1 MNVNQQTNEEK
12 IWFHV
17 MTDVDLTPVNKF
29 FKNWKDQKYEK
40 IGADVKEAFDR
51 LYEIRGLYSKQ
62 KQMTPG
68 THEYEDIEKQ
78 IEIKRR
84 ELNILQYGEHV
95 CDIYIT
101 DNGKEE
107 TKLRKIK
114 KGRLEHTL
122 KYYDAGT
129 RPHIIESGK
138 EYAELNFAMNMLDND
153 LWEQWF
159 TRRDEAVV
167 KILDIT
173 GDFDNMSDLKLND
186 KGELN
191 GTVTGPDGT
200 AIVKTVTVAG
210 TDKKAGYR
218 RLLIS
223 KA

>member
-1 MNVNQQTNEEK
+1 MNENQITNEEK

-17 MTDVDLTPVNKF
+17 MTDVDLMPVNKF
-29 FKNWKDQKYEK
+29 FQNWRDQRFEK

-51 LYEIRGLYSKQ
+51 LYEMRGLYFKQ

-68 THEYEDIEKQ
+68 THEHEDIEKQ

-84 ELNILQYGEHV
+84 ELNILQFGEHV
-95 CDIYIT
+95 CEKYIT
-101 DNGKEE
+101 DKGKEE
-107 TKLRKIK
+107 TKLRKIR

-129 RPHIIESGK
+129 RQHFRESDG
-138 EYAELNFAMNMLDND
+138 EQAELNFAMKMLDND

-159 TRRDEAVV
+159 TRRDEAVI

-191 GTVTGPDGT
+191 GTVTGVCGT
-200 AIVKTVTVAG
+200 ATVKTVTVAG